1 MSSLD
6 ERRYL
11 VAVRLNSAERDA
23 LRRIADEEHLPA
35 VQVIR
40 RLIWQ
45 AAPKEESKAKPLQV
59 RHAAL

>member
-1 MSSLD
+1 MAVSDMRSFS
-6 ERRYL
+6 
-11 VAVRLNSAERDA
+11 VAVKLNRQELEALKRLAES
-23 LRRIADEEHLPA
+23 EHLPA

-59 RHAAL
+59 RHAGL